1 MSEIFEGRWTAR
13 MDPEDTEG
21 IVLFLIGMRV
31 NKWWRFDQYLWI
43 FLSMGKMLAYLAQN
57 EESGLLKA
65 RNWFGR
71 TTMQVGYWRSMEHL
85 VRFASDRDA
94 PHMPAWLRF
103 YKRASS
109 SGAVGIWHETYVVK
123 PGSFENI
130 YANMPR
136 FGMGEVLDHVK
147 VDRTSSS
154 ARQRVRAGER
164 TPAAEPVAAGS

>member
-1 MSEIFEGRWTAR
+1 MSDIFEGRWTAR
-13 MDPEDTEG
+13 LDPEDTEG

-31 NKWWRFDQYLWI
+31 NKWWRLDQYLWI
-43 FLSMGKMLAYLAQN
+43 FLSMGKMLAYLGQH
-57 EESGLLKA
+57 EESGLLGA

-85 VRFASDRDA
+85 VTFATDRDA

-103 YKRASS
+103 YKRASA

-123 PGSFENI
+123 PGGFENI

-136 FGMGEVLDHVK
+136 FGMGAVLNHVK
-147 VDRTSSS
+147 VDRTTSS
-154 ARQRVRAGER
+154 ARQRVKAGAPEA
-164 TPAAEPVAAGS
+164 AAEPVATGS